1 MADTARRSPDQE
13 KYAHDAT
20 TCALIGSRQPKGKVR
35 GRLGLARQLRKL
47 GDVHG
52 NRQSLTTG
60 VKRKGPWRSLGAVA
74 KSQARCVC
82 GAELLPCALAA
93 KNALGHRLR
102 AMGASFCLS
111 HSPLAALRLRPLGQ
125 FRTELLPPPRLAAPP
140 AMADRA
146 RRAPSLNRPGAR
158 PCLPPACNPVPG
170 LYGKGRNR

>member
-60 VKRKGPWRSLGAVA
+60 VKRKGPWRSLGGCCQEPRSV
-74 KSQARCVC
+74 CVC
-82 GAELLPCALAA
+82 GAELLPCALAD

-125 FRTELLPPPRLAAPP
+125 FRTELLPPPRLAAPS
-140 AMADRA
+140 ATADRA

-158 PCLPPACNPVPG
+158 CTCNPVPG
-170 LYGKGRNR
+170 LYGKARNR